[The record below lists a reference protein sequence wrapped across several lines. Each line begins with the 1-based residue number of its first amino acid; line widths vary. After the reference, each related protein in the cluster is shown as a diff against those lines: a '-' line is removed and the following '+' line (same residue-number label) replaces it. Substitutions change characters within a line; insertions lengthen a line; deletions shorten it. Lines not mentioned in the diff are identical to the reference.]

1 MGVGVQATIRVK
13 NSPKIVFSKH
23 DMLPFFLM

>member
-1 MGVGVQATIRVK
+1 MEVGIQATIRIK
-13 NSPKIVFSKH
+13 NSPKIVFSRP